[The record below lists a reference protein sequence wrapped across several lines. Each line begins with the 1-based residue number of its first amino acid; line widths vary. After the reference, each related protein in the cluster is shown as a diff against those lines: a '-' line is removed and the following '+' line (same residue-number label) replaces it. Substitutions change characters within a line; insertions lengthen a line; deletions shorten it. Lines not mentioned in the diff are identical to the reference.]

1 MLFKFPDPPLCNS
14 KSVSLLYNTIN
25 SSSDGKPKILEELE
39 ELTNDIDTFKS
50 KLPKEW
56 EEHHD
61 FLFSW
66 FSLEPKLKG
75 VNLRPL
81 VYLSKETVPLRT
93 ITKGLSSD
101 GEAALKTLL
110 KVTNS
115 SSKAAIQAIGN
126 IPVGEESLVMNLIL
140 DELNK
145 HTHWGS
151 KPNGFIG
158 AFLLARELEDTRPQF
173 IHFMN
178 TVMVEK
184 TPWFSLLIS
193 KEKWFPK
200 N

>member
-1 MLFKFPDPPLCNS
+1 MEEATNNIQES
-14 KSVSLLYNTIN
+14 KQKLYFSI
-25 SSSDGKPKILEELE
+25 KEVAELE
-39 ELTNDIDTFKS
+39 SE
-50 KLPKEW
+50 
-56 EEHHD
+56 
-61 FLFSW
+61 
-66 FSLEPKLKG
+66 
-75 VNLRPL
+75 
-81 VYLSKETVPLRT
+81 
-93 ITKGLSSD
+93 
-101 GEAALKTLL
+101 
-110 KVTNS
+110 
-115 SSKAAIQAIGN
+115 
-126 IPVGEESLVMNLIL
+126 L